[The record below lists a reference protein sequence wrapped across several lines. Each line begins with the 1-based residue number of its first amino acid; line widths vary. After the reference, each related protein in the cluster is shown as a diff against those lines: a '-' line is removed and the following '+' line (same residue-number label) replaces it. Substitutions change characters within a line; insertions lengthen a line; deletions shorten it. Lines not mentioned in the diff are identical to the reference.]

1 MRCSTVRSTASSE
14 RVSFVARMLSR
25 VPQWSPLPK
34 RWSAWA
40 ALLLGLLH
48 FALGA
53 LTLWM
58 NSAGNSWAPLGTELT
73 VIVLLFLAATACA
86 VYFYLEEARD
96 KSGHLEEFR
105 HVIDNLNRGEE
116 HQGARL
122 SEDPKSYLNDFY
134 KAFNGLLERRLETY
148 FDGFEQDKQVLSTQ
162 RDEAE
167 AANKAKS
174 EFVAL
179 MSHELRTPMAG
190 VIGMLELGLR
200 EPMPVSLR
208 EKLTM
213 AQSNA
218 RSLLTIVNDL
228 LDVSKIEAGKLTLE
242 YIDFALGPMLRES
255 LVMLD
260 ESARQRS
267 IEFSINVDPR
277 ITPYVNGDPTRI
289 RQVLINLVGNA
300 LKFTEKGGVTVH
312 VKPLKEAPEGLP
324 TPAGDVQW
332 AHFVVRDSGIGMS
345 EAAQKRMFQKFEQ
358 ADSSTT
364 RRYGGTGLGLAICK
378 QLVELMGGQIGVTS
392 REGYGSV
399 FYFDLPLQVGQ
410 KPAEAADYEAV
421 GHSHILNVLVAED
434 AVTNQIIIKS
444 LLEEMG
450 HLCTLADD
458 GKACIETLM
467 EREFDL
473 ILMDQRMP
481 VMDGVEATDAIR
493 KGYAFAPDWQ
503 FVDDAVPIIAL
514 TANSGEADR
523 ERFAQAGV
531 EDLLAKPIDE
541 VALHKALAAV
551 IQKQLAAGRALQ
563 PLNVPAPVSG
573 VPTQRLVAGTD
584 DDGEAPNA
592 DLLELEAMLGMAF
605 SPNVLPNTPE
615 PAPVPT
621 PPPPTASASK
631 SKVRPELHKK
641 LLVTFHAQAPDRIR
655 DVEAAMQRGDW
666 SSVAITVH
674 GLKGSMAY
682 IWPDHPAVALAAELE
697 HLADAGQTH
706 TFTEKLPHL
715 ISQMRAA
722 FANEQMELNVPTAP

>member
-277 ITPYVNGDPTRI
+277 VTPYVNGDPTRI

-312 VKPLKEAPEGLP
+312 VKPLKEAPQGLP
-324 TPAGDVQW
+324 TPGGDVQW

-345 EAAQKRMFQKFEQ
+345 ESAQKRMFQKFEQ

-615 PAPVPT
+615 PVPVSM
-621 PPPPTASASK
+621 PPPPTASPSK

-655 DVEAAMQRGDW
+655 DVEAAMQGSDW

>member
-1 MRCSTVRSTASSE
+1 
-14 RVSFVARMLSR
+14 VSFLARLFSR
-25 VPQWSPLPK
+25 VPALGPLPK
-34 RWSAWA
+34 RRSAWA
-40 ALLLGLLH
+40 ALLFALLH
-48 FALGA
+48 FFAGA
-53 LTLWM
+53 ATLWLAR
-58 NSAGNSWAPLGTELT
+58 SGSSWAPLGVELAVVT
-73 VIVLLFLAATACA
+73 LLFVAATSCA
-86 VYFYLEEARD
+86 IYFYIEESRD
-96 KSGHLEEFR
+96 KSSHLDEFR
-105 HVIDNLNRGEE
+105 LVIDNLSRGDDQ
-116 HQGARL
+116 QGARL

-134 KAFNGLLERRLETY
+134 MAFNRLLERRLETY
-148 FDGFEQDKQVLSTQ
+148 FDGFEQDKAALSSQ

-167 AANKAKS
+167 ASNKAKS
-174 EFVAL
+174 EFLAL

-200 EPMPVSLR
+200 ETMPASLR
-208 EKLTM
+208 DKMTM
-213 AQSNA
+213 ALTNA
-218 RSLLTIVNDL
+218 KGLLTIVNDL

-242 YIDFALGPMLRES
+242 NIDFALGPMVRES

-260 ESARQRS
+260 QSARQRS

-277 ITPYVNGDPTRI
+277 VTPYVNGDPTRI

-312 VKPLKEAPEGLP
+312 VKPLKEPPEGLP
-324 TPAGDVQW
+324 TPSGDVQW

-399 FYFDLPLQVGQ
+399 FYFDLPLKVGQ
-410 KPAEAADYEAV
+410 KPAEADEYQAV
-421 GHSHILNVLVAED
+421 AHSHALNVLVAED

-450 HLCTLADD
+450 HQCTLADD
-458 GKACIETLM
+458 GKACVETLM
-467 EREFDL
+467 KSEFDL

-493 KGYAFAPDWQ
+493 KGYAFAPGWE
-503 FVDDAVPIIAL
+503 FIDDAIPIIAL

-531 EDLLAKPIDE
+531 EQLLAKPIDE
-541 VALHKALAAV
+541 IALHKALALV
-551 IQKQLAAGRALQ
+551 IQKHLAAGHSLQSQSMPGHALTGAQTGQ
-563 PLNVPAPVSG
+563 PAMGSHE
-573 VPTQRLVAGTD
+573 AD
-584 DDGEAPNA
+584 EAPNP
-592 DLLELEAMLGMAF
+592 DLLELEAMLGIAF
-605 SPNVLPNTPE
+605 TPHVKE
-615 PAPVPT
+615 PES
-621 PPPPTASASK
+621 PPPPAPAVAPAPAASAK
-631 SKVRPELHKK
+631 SHVRPELHKK
-641 LLVTFHAQAPDRIR
+641 LLVTFHAQSPDRIR
-655 DVEAAMQRGDW
+655 DIEAAMQRDDW

-697 HLADAGQTH
+697 QLADSGQTK
-706 TFTEKLPHL
+706 TFTEKLPQL

-722 FANEQMELNVPTAP
+722 FANEQMELNVA

>member
-1 MRCSTVRSTASSE
+1 M
-14 RVSFVARMLSR
+14 SFLARMLSR
-25 VPQWSPLPK
+25 VPDLGPLPK

-40 ALLLGLLH
+40 ALLLGALH
-48 FALGA
+48 FAVGA
-53 LTLWM
+53 LTLWL
-58 NSAGNSWAPLGTELT
+58 NSTGNAWAPLGVELA
-73 VIVLLFLAATACA
+73 VIALLFVAAAACA
-86 VYFYLEEARD
+86 VYFYIEESSD
-96 KSGHLEEFR
+96 KTSHLEEFR
-105 HVIDNLNRGEE
+105 LVIDNLNRGDE

-148 FDGFEQDKQVLSTQ
+148 FDGFEQDKQALSTQ

-167 AANKAKS
+167 ASNRAKS
-174 EFVAL
+174 EFLAL

-277 ITPYVNGDPTRI
+277 VTPYVNGDPTRI

-312 VKPLKEAPEGLP
+312 VKPLKEAPQGLP
-324 TPAGDVQW
+324 TPGGDVQW

-410 KPAEAADYEAV
+410 KPAEADDYEAV

-450 HLCTLADD
+450 HRCTLADD

-551 IQKQLAAGRALQ
+551 IQKQLAAGRPLQ
-563 PLNVPAPVSG
+563 PLNAPAPVSG
-573 VPTQRLVAGTD
+573 VPIQRVVAGTD

-592 DLLELEAMLGMAF
+592 DLLELEAMLGMTF
-605 SPNVLPNTPE
+605 SPNVPPSTPE
-615 PAPVPT
+615 PAPT
-621 PPPPTASASK
+621 PPPPPPASASK
-631 SKVRPELHKK
+631 PKVRPELHKK

-655 DVEAAMQRGDW
+655 DVEAAMQRNDW
-666 SSVAITVH
+666 SSAAITVH

-706 TFTEKLPHL
+706 IFIEKLPHL
-715 ISQMRAA
+715 ISQMRSA
-722 FANEQMELNVPTAP
+722 FADEQMELNLPSGS

>member
-1 MRCSTVRSTASSE
+1 
-14 RVSFVARMLSR
+14 MLSR
-25 VPQWSPLPK
+25 FPEWSPLPK
-34 RWSAWA
+34 RWGAWA

-48 FALGA
+48 FAVGA

-73 VIVLLFLAATACA
+73 VIGLLFLAATACA

-105 HVIDNLNRGEE
+105 HVIENLNRGELN
-116 HQGARL
+116 QGARL
-122 SEDPKSYLNDFY
+122 SEDSKSYLNDFY
-134 KAFNGLLERRLETY
+134 KAFNGLLERHLDTY
-148 FDGFEQDKQVLSTQ
+148 YDGFEQEKQVLSTQ
-162 RDEAE
+162 RDEAV
-167 AANKAKS
+167 ASNRAKS
-174 EFVAL
+174 EFLAL

-200 EPMPVSLR
+200 EGMPDSLR
-208 EKLTM
+208 EKMTM
-213 AQSNA
+213 ALANA
-218 RSLLTIVNDL
+218 KGLLTIVNDL

-242 YIDFALGPMLRES
+242 YIDFALGPMLRDS
-255 LVMLD
+255 LVMLH
-260 ESARQRS
+260 ENARQRS

-332 AHFVVRDSGIGMS
+332 VHFVVRDSGIGMS

-364 RRYGGTGLGLAICK
+364 RRFGGTGLGLAICK

-399 FYFDLPLQVGQ
+399 FYFDLPLQVVQ
-410 KPAEAADYEAV
+410 KPAEGDDYVADA
-421 GHSHILNVLVAED
+421 HSHALNILVAED

-450 HLCTLADD
+450 HRCTLTDD

-467 EREFDL
+467 EHEFDL

-481 VMDGVEATDAIR
+481 AMDGVEATDAIR

-531 EDLLAKPIDE
+531 ENLLAKPIDE

-551 IQKQLAAGRALQ
+551 IQKQLAAGRTLQ
-563 PLNVPAPVSG
+563 PLSALAPAPFG
-573 VPTQRLVAGTD
+573 VPTERLVAGD
-584 DDGEAPNA
+584 DVDGEAPNV

-605 SPNVLPNTPE
+605 SPNVPPNKPE
-615 PAPVPT
+615 PPPAPTHAPTPT
-621 PPPPTASASK
+621 PPTAIASK

-641 LLVTFHAQAPDRIR
+641 LLVTFHAQASDRIR
-655 DVEAAMQRGDW
+655 DMETAMHRGDW
-666 SSVAITVH
+666 SSVAITAH

-697 HLADAGQTH
+697 HLADAGQTQ

-722 FANEQMELNVPTAP
+722 FANDQMEMNIPTAP

>member
-1 MRCSTVRSTASSE
+1 MSVI
-14 RVSFVARMLSR
+14 ARLLGRPRAMG
-25 VPQWSPLPK
+25 PLPK

-40 ALLLGLLH
+40 ALAFGVLH
-48 FALGA
+48 FAAGA
-53 LTLWM
+53 VTLWLE
-58 NSAGNSWAPLGTELT
+58 SADSPWAPLGVELAL
-73 VIVLLFLAATACA
+73 IGRLFFAAAACTI
-86 VYFYLEEARD
+86 YFYLEEARD
-96 KSGHLEEFR
+96 KSSHLDEFR
-105 HVIDNLNRGEE
+105 HVIDNLNRGEIN
-116 HQGARL
+116 QGARL

-148 FDGFEQDKQVLSTQ
+148 FDGFEQDKQVLSSQ

-174 EFVAL
+174 EFLAL

-200 EPMPVSLR
+200 EGMPDSLR
-208 EKLTM
+208 EKMTM
-213 AQSNA
+213 ALANA
-218 RSLLTIVNDL
+218 KGLLTIVNDL
-228 LDVSKIEAGKLTLE
+228 LDVSKIEAGKLSLE
-242 YIDFALGPMLRES
+242 YIDFALGPMLRDS
-255 LVMLD
+255 LVMLH
-260 ESARQRS
+260 ENARQRS

-289 RQVLINLVGNA
+289 RQVMINLVGNA

-312 VKPLKEAPEGLP
+312 VKPLKEVPEGLP

-345 EAAQKRMFQKFEQ
+345 ESAQKRMFQKFEQ

-410 KPAEAADYEAV
+410 KPAEGDDYVAIA
-421 GHSHILNVLVAED
+421 HSHILNILVAED

-450 HLCTLADD
+450 HLCTLTDD
-458 GKACIETLM
+458 GRACIDMLM

-493 KGYAFAPDWQ
+493 KGHAFAPGWE

-523 ERFAQAGV
+523 DRFSQAGV

-551 IQKQLAAGRALQ
+551 IQKHLSAGR
-563 PLNVPAPVSG
+563 PLKPLSAPAPVPG
-573 VPTQRLVAGTD
+573 VPTQRLVAGSD

-605 SPNVLPNTPE
+605 TPNEHPNIPE
-615 PAPVPT
+615 PAAA
-621 PPPPTASASK
+621 PPQPAASTSTSTSISISK
-631 SKVRPELHKK
+631 PKVRPELHKK
-641 LLVTFHAQAPDRIR
+641 LLVTFHVQAPDRIR
-655 DVEAAMQRGDW
+655 DIEAAMQRGDW
-666 SSVAITVH
+666 GSAAITVH
-674 GLKGSMAY
+674 GLKGSMGY

-697 HLADAGQTH
+697 QLADGGHTQ

-715 ISQMRAA
+715 IGQMRAA
-722 FANEQMELNVPTAP
+722 FANEQMELNFPPAA